1 MWDFFKKN
9 ITPAPV
15 EKRADTE
22 STITAETLA
31 AVLSGKTVVNA
42 EMAMQIPAIAHC
54 VNSIAATVA
63 ALPIRL
69 YRMGEDGKP
78 EEIKDDN
85 RLTLLNSTTG
95 DTLNADGMRYAW
107 TKDLLLYGSAYSVI
121 DKSRLYYVSPKN
133 VAVMK
138 YDGDIIKKHYT
149 YNIQGRT
156 YYPHNLLKILRSSD
170 GFGKGSGIV
179 SENSTLIDTAY
190 NLLKFRKNQ
199 LLKGGN
205 KKGFLKAE
213 SKLGNA
219 AVNEIKSAWNKLYSN
234 TDVDSESMVFLNS
247 GVDFKE
253 ISSTAVEMQISE
265 LQQSIDDSIYSIF
278 GMADGAIDEK
288 TIKTAVMPILDIMEA
303 AFDSDLLLE
312 SEKGSL
318 YFAFDTRELTRGDT
332 ATRYNA
338 YALALANNF
347 LQLDEV
353 RALED
358 LPPLGFNYIKLGLS
372 DVLLDPK
379 TGRIYTPNTNAMADL
394 GSGGALTE
402 SVDGL
407 EKRGEGGGKGNPYH
421 AADGKFTTAEGEGL
435 TNKAKSVRMSGKER
449 ARVSSGIATD
459 FPRLAADG
467 TVRKYEYG
475 NYQYEFEVL
484 EFGSY
489 NFLSRKK
496 IK

>member
-15 EKRADTE
+15 EKRAGFFHDHDTE

-42 EMAMQIPAIAHC
+42 ETAMQIPAIAHC

-121 DKSRLYYVSPKN
+121 DKSGLYYVSLKN

-234 TDVDSESMVFLNS
+234 MDVDSESMVFLNS

-318 YFAFDTRELTRGDT
+318 YFAFDTREPTRGDT

-402 SVDGL
+402 TRDQDDYIQDPETGL
-407 EKRGEGGGKGNPYH
+407 MAGRKGK
-421 AADGKFTTAEGEGL
+421 GL

-459 FPRLAADG
+459 FPRLAADN
-467 TVRKYEYG
+467 TVHRYEYG
-475 NYQYEFEVL
+475 NYQYKFKVI

-489 NFLSRKK
+489 DFISRKK